1 MVRFV
6 LSCCYSLQRLTSEY
20 KNFDLVAVYPKTEK
34 LFHVSEIDFL
44 S

>member
-6 LSCCYSLQRLTSEY
+6 LSCCYSLQRPTNEY

-34 LFHVSEIDFL
+34 LFHVSEITIL
-44 S
+44 N